1 MYLNISNF
9 IFLKNKFLTIGLV
22 LFLLD
27 ILFILFSGNSL
38 FDSFSKLIPF
48 SIENFLSSAFTI
60 WEFPLLNLSF
70 IFLDTISSS
79 LSKLF
84 LIFETIW
91 NLFLSILISVLCF
104 FILTLLFSFSKLLLL
119 FSLGLKF
126 EIITFSVFCFNK
138 FFPTELA
145 FWFIFVWFFKL
156 FLWNDFLR
164 LLLLLFKFLDPFS
177 SFPIKSE
184 FLLNFVGV

>member
-60 WEFPLLNLSF
+60 
-70 IFLDTISSS
+70 
-79 LSKLF
+79 
-84 LIFETIW
+84 
-91 NLFLSILISVLCF
+91 
-104 FILTLLFSFSKLLLL
+104 
-119 FSLGLKF
+119 
-126 EIITFSVFCFNK
+126 
-138 FFPTELA
+138 
-145 FWFIFVWFFKL
+145 
-156 FLWNDFLR
+156 
-164 LLLLLFKFLDPFS
+164 
-177 SFPIKSE
+177 
-184 FLLNFVGV
+184 